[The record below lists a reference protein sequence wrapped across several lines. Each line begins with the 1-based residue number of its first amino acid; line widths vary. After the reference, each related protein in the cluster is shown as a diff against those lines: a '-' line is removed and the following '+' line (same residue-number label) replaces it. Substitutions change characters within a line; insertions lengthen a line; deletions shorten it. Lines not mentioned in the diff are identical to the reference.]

1 MNVMI
6 AKKVIA
12 MQIVW
17 EEEQEIILQCS
28 QIHNNRQKWL
38 VLRSHFGWNRYLSG
52 VPNKRTCKLIKS
64 GAKKVTLCIYH
75 ISTLHWQNQ
84 CYRNRYNLIDRP
96 SGAVKFVKL
105 QRSLI

>member
-1 MNVMI
+1 MI

-17 EEEQEIILQCS
+17 AEEQEIILQCS

-38 VLRSHFGWNRYLSG
+38 VLQSHFGWNRYLSG

-64 GAKKVTLCIYH
+64 GAKKSLFASIKSQLYTGRVIAIETGIIL
-75 ISTLHWQNQ
+75 S
-84 CYRNRYNLIDRP
+84 IDQVA
-96 SGAVKFVKL
+96 AVILVK
-105 QRSLI
+105 

>member
-17 EEEQEIILQCS
+17 VEEQEIILQCF
-28 QIHNNRQKWL
+28 QIHNNKQKWL

-52 VPNKRTCKLIKS
+52 VPNKQKCALIKS
-64 GAKKVTLCIYH
+64 GANPLFTSIKSQLYTALAE
-75 ISTLHWQNQ
+75 SRL
-84 CYRNRYNLIDRP
+84 
-96 SGAVKFVKL
+96 
-105 QRSLI
+105 